1 MFERIELD
9 EQQAAVWRSITQDQ
23 KNTITI
29 LAQNYDEVNND
40 DDWTFVDAM
49 SIDDVDAATY
59 TTVLQYPIWRSITL
73 QQKQL
78 VVWVWDMFTER
89 YNNLLTEKYDQQE
102 AYNLDLTYSMFTV
115 YAMFAN
121 QDQLGGINDFRFFNN
136 QNQ

>member
-1 MFERIELD
+1 
-9 EQQAAVWRSITQDQ
+9 
-23 KNTITI
+23 
-29 LAQNYDEVNND
+29 
-40 DDWTFVDAM
+40 M
-49 SIDDVDAATY
+49 SLDDVDAATY

-102 AYNLDLTYSMFTV
+102 VYNLDLSYSMFTV

>member
-1 MFERIELD
+1 MFERIELN
-9 EQQAAVWRSITQDQ
+9 EQQAAVWRSITQEQ

-49 SIDDVDAATY
+49 SLDDVDAATY

-102 AYNLDLTYSMFTV
+102 VYNLDLSYSMFTV

-136 QNQ
+136 QN